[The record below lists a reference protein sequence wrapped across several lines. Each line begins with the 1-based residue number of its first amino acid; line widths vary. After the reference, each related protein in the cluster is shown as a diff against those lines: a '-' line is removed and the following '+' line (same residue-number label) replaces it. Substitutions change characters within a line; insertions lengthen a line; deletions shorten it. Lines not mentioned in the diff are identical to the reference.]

1 MKIRDYVIKVM
12 ALLAVSN
19 GNNTNLPSNSN
30 GCNSLNLNIITFAD
44 FKKGVAFK
52 EKNGL
57 YVSKRDK
64 QISMI
69 KSAFIDTAAKQIQ
82 VCMENNCKWRYKIII
97 IDFNNINPTIRR
109 FKSLNTTIKAL
120 TRKQNRKRFKVIG
133 KTPKG
138 FYRLAAF
145 AGIQNYISLET
156 FVLICEGIQSDQ
168 MIPSYDGLC
177 CNITTGLGNAN
188 TRQYMGGKIMDYLN
202 LDYLEWTDI
211 DSNRVHGGHIRPLY
225 DLFGYAFGISAY
237 DHRFNIVYNR
247 NIKAAMAGDQTAKDN
262 IYQYLIDPKHNIPIV

>member
-30 GCNSLNLNIITFAD
+30 GCNNLNIVTFAD

-69 KSAFIDTAAKQIQ
+69 KSAFIDPAAKQIQ
-82 VCMENNCKWRYKIII
+82 VCMENNCQWRYKLII
-97 IDFNNINPTIRR
+97 IDFNGEPTIRR
-109 FKSLNTTIKAL
+109 FINLKTTIKVL
-120 TRKQNRKRFKVIG
+120 TKKKKKKQFTQIG
-133 KTPKG
+133 KTQKG

-156 FVLICEGIQSDQ
+156 FVLICEGIQSNE
-168 MIPSYDGLC
+168 MLPSYDGLC

-188 TRQYMGGKIMDYLN
+188 TRHYMGGKTMDYLN
-202 LDYLEWTDI
+202 LNYLEWTDI
-211 DSNRVHGGHIRPLY
+211 DSNRIHGGHIRPLY
-225 DLFGYAFGISAY
+225 DLFGNAFGISAY
-237 DHRFNIVYNR
+237 DYGFNLVYNH
-247 NIKAAMAGDQTAKDN
+247 NIQAAMAGDQTAKN
-262 IYQYLIDPKHNIPIV
+262 EIYQYLIDPKHNIPIV